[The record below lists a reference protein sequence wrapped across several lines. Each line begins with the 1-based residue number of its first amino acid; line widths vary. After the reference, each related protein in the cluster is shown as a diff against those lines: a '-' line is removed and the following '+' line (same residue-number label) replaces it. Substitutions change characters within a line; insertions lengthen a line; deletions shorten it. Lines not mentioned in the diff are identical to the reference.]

1 MSHILQPI
9 DQATGFF
16 RFFSRPFPYSHPR
29 NTSRMTMNLIAR
41 NREPFSSKRDTTL
54 AGGGN
59 WSIGLR
65 MMGAKNGIPK
75 ESIWY

>member
-1 MSHILQPI
+1 
-9 DQATGFF
+9 
-16 RFFSRPFPYSHPR
+16 
-29 NTSRMTMNLIAR
+29 MNLIAR